1 MHMTHKHKLSILSLA
16 VTLCY
21 GDAYAQVLSD
31 TESDIEV
38 VEVIGQPNLF
48 GALKS
53 NTPLLETAR
62 SVSIETFDQFIEKGA
77 LTLDDTLNYSAGVV
91 GDTFGFST
99 RGDFIKVRGFDAFEY
114 RDGMQSL
121 SGNYNNTRPELYTLE
136 QVEVLKGPAS
146 VLFGPG
152 SPGGIVNIVT
162 KRPNANAR
170 NEVAIEL
177 GSFDRQQIAVDVSGN
192 HSDGKLLTRFVGL
205 YRDSDTQISEVND
218 DSIVLAPSFTLAIDD
233 VTKVSLLFDYTKR
246 KSNAAHQFLP
256 LTGTLRPLENGQ
268 FTDPTAYLGEPG
280 FNQFDT
286 ESMAVTL
293 LAEHQLNDVWSL
305 DLSSRYR
312 DGESTYRQT
321 WIAFLGTGTPRVD
334 ANGFGA
340 RSWFKSDGFSTQFK
354 VDFRAR
360 AQFSTVDADHSLL
373 IGASHQTID
382 NRTDRSF
389 LGGVDFTTFQ
399 PVGGITNVLSPITGN
414 MPLLPDISRGL
425 ETEDNI
431 TGFYIHD
438 QIEYLDWLVNLGA
451 RFDDVENSLGDN
463 ADGENAISVSASIMY
478 QFDSGISPYINYSE
492 SFTPVPGIDDLTQRA
507 LKPQE
512 GEQVEL
518 GVKFQPTG
526 SNHFVSA
533 AYFEIDL
540 SNLANPNALTAGGNG
555 ISQQEGI
562 SSVDGLEIE
571 SIFNFEQVSLELNY
585 TSLDSATPD
594 GFQRDS
600 IPEEQ
605 ASIWA
610 SYRPVALDNLTLGG
624 GIRYVGASQSTD
636 LLATQTGFLTIDT
649 PSYTVF
655 DLHLGY
661 KWNAWNAYLNVRN
674 ATDKHNFT
682 TCLARGDCY
691 PGEQRGVTARVTYQF

>member
-16 VTLCY
+16 VTLYY

-246 KSNAAHQFLP
+246 ESNAAHQFLP

-280 FNQFDT
+280 FNKFDT

-340 RSWFKSDGFSTQFK
+340 RSWFKSDGFSTQFQI
-354 VDFRAR
+354 DFRAR
-360 AQFSTVDADHSLL
+360 AQFSTGDADHSLL

-382 NRTDRSF
+382 NRTDTSF
-389 LGGVDFTTFQ
+389 LGGVDFTTFL

-425 ETEDNI
+425 ETQDNI
-431 TGFYIHD
+431 TGLYIHD
-438 QIEYLDWLVNLGA
+438 QIEYLDWLVNLGL

-492 SFTPVPGIDDLTQRA
+492 SFTPVPGVDDITQRA

-518 GVKFQPTG
+518 GVKFQPTR

-571 SIFNFEQVSLELNY
+571 SIFNFEQVSVELNY

-661 KWNAWNAYLNVRN
+661 KWNAWNASLNVRN
-674 ATDKHNFT
+674 ATDKQYFT

-691 PGEQRGVTARVTYQF
+691 PGEQRGVTARLTYQF